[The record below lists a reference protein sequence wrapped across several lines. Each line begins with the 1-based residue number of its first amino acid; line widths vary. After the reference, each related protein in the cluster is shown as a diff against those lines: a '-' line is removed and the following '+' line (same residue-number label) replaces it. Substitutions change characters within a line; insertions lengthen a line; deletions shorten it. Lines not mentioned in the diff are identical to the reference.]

1 MARISF
7 SGRPGAGRI
16 GGYVGEDGAAV
27 RALELKPLRMA
38 MQQPKF
44 NQII

>member
-16 GGYVGEDGAAV
+16 GGYIGEDGAAV
-27 RALELKPLRMA
+27 ELKPLRMA
-38 MQQPKF
+38 MQRPKLSD
-44 NQII
+44 NRII